1 METLLNINGTEINY
15 QKWWKSLVDA
25 IGHDEK
31 FDAPATGIREPLQ
44 HATQSYPARN
54 YLWCLELEELVSNYG
69 LKINWRITRKLMTF
83 DAVLYFED
91 PSNEELT
98 KNDEVQKF
106 HEKHETY
113 TNLITLRE
121 FTFGNRRK
129 RVSYF
134 LKKMN
139 VDRLRGR
146 SAFES
151 IGLKCNQDINSAIRL
166 QENSHGLGNYFSNT
180 YARGYLNDNRYG
192 FVAWLNIILD
202 ALDPHNDFTH
212 DEIRSL
218 IEKMGVELSFVF
230 DNENVSYAFYL
241 KDRDKVH
248 ILPFVYF
255 FEDKKIPPITYIQ
268 KDEELKRLESAE
280 DMSEELIEIIKADIK
295 RKDIEASKAIN
306 DAFKNLDF

>member
-1 METLLNINGTEINY
+1 MLNINGTEINY
-15 QKWWKSLVDA
+15 QQWWENLVEA
-25 IGHDEK
+25 IGHDET

-83 DAVLYFED
+83 DAVLYFDD

-98 KNDEVQKF
+98 KNEEVQKF
-106 HEKHETY
+106 HEQHETY

-134 LKKMN
+134 LKKMK

-146 SAFES
+146 STFES

-166 QENSHGLGNYFSNT
+166 QENSHGLGNYFSNS
-180 YARGYLNDNRYG
+180 YAGGYLNDNRYG

-202 ALDPHNDFTH
+202 ALDPSSDLQE
-212 DEIRSL
+212 DEIRFL
-218 IEKMGVELSFVF
+218 IEKLGVELLFVF
-230 DNENVSYAFYL
+230 DKKTISYGLLL
-241 KDRDKVH
+241 KEIDKINDH
-248 ILPFVYF
+248 PFVYF
-255 FEDKKIPPITYIQ
+255 FEDKSIPPITSINNNG
-268 KDEELKRLESAE
+268 EIKRLESA
-280 DMSEELIEIIKADIK
+280 DDVSSELIERIKQ
-295 RKDIEASKAIN
+295 DIETKNIEAAEEIN